1 MSAIVDK
8 LGEKLCSPASEVL
21 LSFLSRSVLT
31 ATARRW
37 SLGRRRWV
45 TGRCQRPARA
55 GATGVKRLRRRSI
68 VGVCR
73 KPLAKDITDGWQ
85 SVGRLVSRNV
95 VDMRSIRQVGW
106 LVGDMSGHR
115 SRVLSAGKAVA
126 KGRRLNNS
134 LIGKLFM
141 RGSNDREAGRGLVSS
156 RHARSLGGECVLVGS
171 VSFSRLL
178 VKSGLDNVS
187 LLFSH

>member
-21 LSFLSRSVLT
+21 LGLLSRSVLT

-37 SLGRRRWV
+37 GLGRRRRV

-55 GATGVKRLRRRSI
+55 GATGVKRLRGRSI
-68 VGVCR
+68 VGMRR
-73 KPLAKDITDGWQ
+73 KTLAKDIADRWQ

-95 VDMRSIRQVGW
+95 VDMRSIRQVGR
-106 LVGDMSGHR
+106 LVGDMSSHR
-115 SRVLSAGKAVA
+115 SRVLSPSKAVA
-126 KGRRLNNS
+126 KRRRLNNS

-141 RGSNDREAGRGLVSS
+141 RGSND
-156 RHARSLGGECVLVGS
+156 
-171 VSFSRLL
+171 
-178 VKSGLDNVS
+178 
-187 LLFSH
+187 